1 MGSDAERRGMTLQDI
16 TMILSVLKASYPNA
30 FKGQTENEAI
40 IMRNLWFSQFKNV
53 SADAMNKAIQT
64 HINQS
69 KYMPTIAEVGDL
81 LGEGKAIEMKTDKE
95 LTDRYREMLIDYQ
108 NEWKETGNLPN
119 MENYE
124 KLYNVKSVI
133 KEDGNVELQWR
144 NKTKK

>member
-1 MGSDAERRGMTLQDI
+1 MTLKDI

-30 FKGQTENEAI
+30 FKGQTENEAL

-53 SADAMNKAIQT
+53 SADVMNKAIQT

-69 KYMPTIAEVGDL
+69 KYMPTIAEVRDL

-95 LTDRYREMLIDYQ
+95 LTDRYRKMLIDYQ
-108 NEWKETGNLPN
+108 NEWKETGKLPS
-119 MENYE
+119 MKDYE
-124 KLYNVKSVI
+124 KLYNITTVI

-144 NKTKK
+144 NKKNNLQKC

>member
-1 MGSDAERRGMTLQDI
+1 MTLQDI

-69 KYMPTIAEVGDL
+69 KYMPTIAEVRDL
-81 LGEGKAIEMKTDKE
+81 LGEGNAIEMKTDKE
-95 LTDRYREMLIDYQ
+95 LIDRYWDMLIDFQ
-108 NEWKETGNLPN
+108 NEWREIGKLPN

-124 KLYNVKSVI
+124 SLYNVKSVI
-133 KEDGNVELQWR
+133 KEDGNIELQWI
-144 NKTKK
+144 NKAKNNLQKY

>member
-1 MGSDAERRGMTLQDI
+1 MTLKDI

-53 SADAMNKAIQT
+53 SVDAMNKAIQT

-69 KYMPTIAEVGDL
+69 KYMPTIAEVRDL
-81 LGEGKAIEMKTDKE
+81 LGEEKAIEMKTDKE
-95 LTDRYREMLIDYQ
+95 LTDQYRKMLMDYQ
-108 NEWKETGNLPN
+108 REWRETGKLPN

-124 KLYNVKSVI
+124 KLYNITTVI
-133 KEDGNVELQWR
+133 KEDGNIELQWR
-144 NKTKK
+144 NKTKNNLQKY

>member
-1 MGSDAERRGMTLQDI
+1 MTLQDI
-16 TMILSVLKASYPNA
+16 TIILSVLKASYPNA
-30 FKGQTENEAI
+30 FKSQTENEAI

-69 KYMPTIAEVGDL
+69 KYMPTIAEVRDL
-81 LGEGKAIEMKTDKE
+81 LCEGKAIEMKTDKG
-95 LTDRYREMLIDYQ
+95 LTDRYREMLVDYQ
-108 NEWKETGNLPN
+108 REWRETGKLPS
-119 MENYE
+119 MEDYE

-144 NKTKK
+144 NKKK

>member
-1 MGSDAERRGMTLQDI
+1 MTLQDI

-69 KYMPTIAEVGDL
+69 KYMPTIAEVRDL
-81 LGEGKAIEMKTDKE
+81 LGEGKSIEMKTDKE
-95 LTDRYREMLIDYQ
+95 LTDRYREMLVDYQ
-108 NEWKETGNLPN
+108 NEWRETGQLPN

-133 KEDGNVELQWR
+133 KEDGNIELQWT
-144 NKTKK
+144 NKTKNNLQKC

>member
-1 MGSDAERRGMTLQDI
+1 MTLQDI

-53 SADAMNKAIQT
+53 SADVMNKAIQT

-69 KYMPTIAEVGDL
+69 KYMPTIAEVRDL
-81 LGEGKAIEMKTDKE
+81 LGEGKSIEMKTNKE
-95 LTDRYREMLIDYQ
+95 LTDRYRKMLIDYQ
-108 NEWKETGNLPN
+108 NEWIETGKLPS
-119 MENYE
+119 MKDYE

-133 KEDGNVELQWR
+133 KEDGNIELQWI
-144 NKTKK
+144 NKTKNNLQKY

>member
-1 MGSDAERRGMTLQDI
+1 MTLQDI

-69 KYMPTIAEVGDL
+69 KYMPTIADVRDL

-95 LTDRYREMLIDYQ
+95 LTDRYREMLVDYQ
-108 NEWKETGNLPN
+108 REWRETGKLPN

-124 KLYNVKSVI
+124 KLYNIKTVI
-133 KEDGNVELQWR
+133 KEGGNVELQWI
-144 NKTKK
+144 NKTKNNLQKY

>member
-1 MGSDAERRGMTLQDI
+1 MTLQDI

-30 FKGQTENEAI
+30 FKGQTENEAL

-53 SADAMNKAIQT
+53 SADVMNKAIQT

-69 KYMPTIAEVGDL
+69 KYMPTIAEVRDL
-81 LGEGKAIEMKTDKE
+81 LGEGNAIEMKTDKG
-95 LTDRYREMLIDYQ
+95 LTDRYREMLVDYQ
-108 NEWKETGNLPN
+108 NEWRETGKLPN

-124 KLYNVKSVI
+124 KLYNINIVI

-144 NKTKK
+144 NKTKNNLQKY

>member
-1 MGSDAERRGMTLQDI
+1 MTLKDI
-16 TMILSVLKASYPNA
+16 TMILSVMKASYPNA

-69 KYMPTIAEVGDL
+69 KYMPTIAEVRDL
-81 LGEGKAIEMKTDKE
+81 LGEGNAIEMKTDKG
-95 LTDRYREMLIDYQ
+95 LTDRHREMLIDYQ
-108 NEWKETGNLPN
+108 NEWREIGKLPS
-119 MENYE
+119 MEDYE

-144 NKTKK
+144 NKKNN

>member
-1 MGSDAERRGMTLQDI
+1 MTLKDI

-30 FKGQTENEAI
+30 FKSQTENEAL

-69 KYMPTIAEVGDL
+69 KYMPTIAEVRDL
-81 LGEGKAIEMKTDKE
+81 LGEGNAIEMKTDKG
-95 LTDRYREMLIDYQ
+95 LTDQYRKMLIDYQ
-108 NEWKETGNLPN
+108 DEWRETGKLPS

-124 KLYNVKSVI
+124 KLYNVKAVI
-133 KEDGNVELQWR
+133 KKDGNIELQWI
-144 NKTKK
+144 NKTKNNLQKY

>member
-1 MGSDAERRGMTLQDI
+1 MTLKDI

-30 FKGQTENEAI
+30 FKGQTENETI

-69 KYMPTIAEVGDL
+69 KYMPTVAEVKDL
-81 LGEGKAIEMKTDKE
+81 LNEGKSIEMKTDKR
-95 LTDRYREMLIDYQ
+95 LVDQYRQMLMDYQ
-108 NEWKETGNLPN
+108 KEWRETGKLPS

-124 KLYNVKSVI
+124 KLYNIKSVI
-133 KEDGNVELQWR
+133 KEDGNIDLQWR
-144 NKTKK
+144 NKTKNNLQKY